1 MADIL
6 ILSLG
11 KRKSSAL
18 KVQRILTAGGCF
30 IKTRLGIHDSCGD
43 SCSDN
48 GLIIL
53 ELAASVKEIK
63 AMASKLS
70 KVSGV
75 KAKFV
80 SI

>member
-11 KRKSSAL
+11 KRKNSAL
-18 KVQRILTAGGCF
+18 KVQKILTDSGCF

-53 ELAASVKEIK
+53 EIAAPVKEIK

-70 KVSGV
+70 KVAGV
-75 KAKFV
+75 KTKLV